1 MKSRFI
7 AGLLASAAMLVPV
20 AASAETLIFGTANVE
35 QHPLVTRIFT
45 PWVEKVNAEGGDAVQ
60 LDMRHGMTL
69 VNDQTFIDRLTDDV
83 VQLVWGMPVADPG
96 RFPRSLVSTTP
107 LVVGSAEAASVAFCR
122 LLEQDQFGDE
132 WTNYVP
138 LLIVPFPQVGAHLNG
153 APLTSM
159 ADLAGKKIMT
169 QSPAAAGVIQA
180 YGGTPLSINIT
191 DQYSA
196 LQRGTADGT
205 FMSFTAFPGFKLD
218 EVTSDHLYVPL
229 GGATGVVFMMRDRFE
244 ALSAEAQAVLI
255 ANSGCELARETGA
268 KVDRWE
274 SDSRDYVASRPGHT
288 FNVLAP
294 DELAEL
300 TAKVGT
306 AIAEGYAARVP
317 GGVELIE
324 LWKAEVAAAEPSN

>member
-1 MKSRFI
+1 MKSRFM
-7 AGLLASAAMLVPV
+7 AGLLASAAVLAPV

-45 PWVEKVNAEGGDAVQ
+45 PWVEKVNAEGGDALQ
-60 LDMRHGMTL
+60 LDMRHGMML

-83 VQLVWGMPVADPG
+83 VQLVWGMPVSDPG

-107 LVVGSAEAASVAFCR
+107 LIEGSAEASSVAFCQ
-122 LLEQDQFGDE
+122 LLEKGEFGDE
-132 WTNYVP
+132 WANYVP

-153 APLTSM
+153 APLTSL
-159 ADLAGKKIMT
+159 ADIAGKKIMT

-180 YGGTPLSINIT
+180 FGGTPLSIT
-191 DQYSA
+191 VAEQYSA

-218 EVTSDHLYVPL
+218 EVTSDHLSVPL

-244 ALSAEAQAVLI
+244 ALSPEAQAVLT

-268 KVDRWE
+268 EVDRWE
-274 SDSRDYVASRPGHT
+274 ADSKGYVASKGTHT
-288 FNVLAP
+288 FNDIAP
-294 DELAEL
+294 EELAEL
-300 TAKVGT
+300 TARVSDG
-306 AIAEGYAARVP
+306 IAQGYAARVP
-317 GGVELIE
+317 GGAELIE
-324 LWKAEVAAAEPSN
+324 LWKAEVAAAEPAN